1 MAGRWHIGR
10 GFDCV
15 CKSVPLSNLLGSCFA
30 YSGCPRV
37 FTVSLKSAGAKYVV
51 NVLAVPS
58 GKQCPVSLSINLLT
72 VPSGS
77 VACPLYSSNVIP
89 QNVNPDLISFRSA
102 APSCHL
108 SYASFTLV

>member
-1 MAGRWHIGR
+1 MHISPLYTNIYMLRRGKAFFCLTPLYICSTYVATILINVAGRWHIGR

-15 CKSVPLSNLLGSCFA
+15 CKSVPLSNLLGPCFA

-58 GKQCPVSLSINLLT
+58 GKQ
-72 VPSGS
+72 
-77 VACPLYSSNVIP
+77 
-89 QNVNPDLISFRSA
+89 
-102 APSCHL
+102 
-108 SYASFTLV
+108 